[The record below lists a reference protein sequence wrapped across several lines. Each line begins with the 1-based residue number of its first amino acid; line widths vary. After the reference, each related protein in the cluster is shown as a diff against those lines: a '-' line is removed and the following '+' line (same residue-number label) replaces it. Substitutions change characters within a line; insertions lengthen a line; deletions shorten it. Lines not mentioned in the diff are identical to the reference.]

1 MVYSA
6 TYHCNGDDIGDD
18 DDDVMSVGSYNSYRS
33 ISYTPSPR
41 DDDDVS
47 CVAPIKKLLKK
58 ADKNNGGDAPTS
70 KSKSTPF
77 HLLYLFVL
85 SAIVVYSYDSVLEP
99 LGYDSAE
106 VHHNG
111 LLNGP
116 GKYQIGI
123 ERKKLSK
130 RQLEKMSKEDK
141 QRKLIVEK
149 RVS

>member
-6 TYHCNGDDIGDD
+6 NSHFDD
-18 DDDVMSVGSYNSYRS
+18 DAMSVGSYNSYRS

-111 LLNGP
+111 LINGP
-116 GKYQIGI
+116 GYQIGI

-141 QRKLIVEK
+141 QRKLIMEK